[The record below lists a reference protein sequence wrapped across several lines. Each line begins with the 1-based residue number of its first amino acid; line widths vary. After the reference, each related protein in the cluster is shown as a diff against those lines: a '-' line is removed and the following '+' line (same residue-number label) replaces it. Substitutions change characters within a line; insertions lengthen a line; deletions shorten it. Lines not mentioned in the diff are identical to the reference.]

1 MKKVLAWLL
10 VLSLTAAISIGTTL
24 AYLTDTDED
33 VNVMTLGKVK
43 IDQLEYERVDNETA
57 DEDAKVQEFHDNKP
71 LYPAVTGNGF
81 DYTPGD
87 TKVDWAQIGKDGYT
101 SDIWDP
107 SNINNEQDKMVFVKN
122 KGDYDAFV
130 RTVFAF
136 EAGNY
141 TTLDQFKSMVHM
153 NLNESDYAWEWVDT
167 PVEIPNEAGGTTKYF
182 IATATYNK
190 ILAPG
195 ALTEISLSQI
205 ALDKTATNAD
215 VEAFGETYQILVK
228 SQGIQADGFENAAD
242 ALDEGFGEI
251 TATNIPWENDN
262 PNKGGDLTTALHYL
276 NADPTG
282 TEIVSSITS
291 IVFGKTSEYPAIA
304 NNYKGYLIDVE
315 QDTDAYAYYVD
326 NGAKAADSTYTIYVL
341 SDDVIYA
348 PESSLDLFRNMKNLA
363 SINASA
369 LDVSRVKSLENAF
382 RSCTSLKTLDV
393 TGWDVSSVTNMY
405 GTFLNCTS
413 LESIV
418 GLETWDVSAVTTTN
432 RLFSQCPMLKEIDLS
447 TWKLTAVTD
456 AERMFYKCEV
466 LEELNAANWDLRSLV
481 NARDMF
487 KYCYKL
493 KQIKGM
499 GNWKTGNVESL
510 WDTFALCW
518 SLETLEG
525 LQNWDLSSAIKVA
538 GTFQQCFALTDEDV
552 AVLYNWD
559 TSNFEDISWLFKG
572 ATGLVNIDLSN
583 WDVSNVT
590 KFNSLFSSSD
600 SNSGAM
606 NIKTTGIENW
616 DVGNGDNLSYMFYGC
631 GQIESLDLSKWDV
644 SKVTTTYHMFADCYK
659 LASLNFTGWNTPNLT
674 DMDGMFNDCHA
685 LVTLDVSD
693 FETYNVT
700 DIAQIFEGC
709 CSLKEIIGFSQWDTS
724 SLVDAAQLFNYNGT
738 NMQIEVV
745 DLSGWDT
752 SKVTQFDAVF
762 NGCGQLKTVYVG
774 DGWDVDQVTL
784 SGSMFSGCTN
794 IVGGNGTTFNASKTD
809 ITYGHVDG
817 GAENPGYLT
826 YKAPETTNP

>member
-1 MKKVLAWLL
+1 MKKIIAWLL
-10 VLSLTAAISIGTTL
+10 VLSLTAAISIGATL

-43 IDQLEYERVDNETA
+43 IDQLEYERVDVESKDDNAT
-57 DEDAKVQEFHDNKP
+57 VQEFHDNKP
-71 LYPAVTGNGF
+71 LLPAVTDKDF
-81 DYTPGD
+81 AYIPGD
-87 TKVDWAQIGKDGYT
+87 TYVDWDQIGKDGYT

-107 SNINNEQDKMVFVKN
+107 SRINNEQDKMVFIKN

-141 TTLDQFKSMVHM
+141 TTLDQFKSMMHL
-153 NLNESDYAWEWVDT
+153 NLNSSDFAWEWVET
-167 PVEIPNEAGGTTKYF
+167 PVTIGASTYF
-182 IATATYNK
+182 VATATYNK
-190 ILAPG
+190 VLAPG

-282 TEIVSSITS
+282 TEIVTSITS

-326 NGAKAADSTYTIYVL
+326 NGTKAADSTYTIYVL

-348 PESSLDLFRNMKNLA
+348 PKNSLDLFRNMKQLV
-363 SINASA
+363 SINAEK
-369 LDVSRVKSLENAF
+369 LDVSRVETMENMF
-382 RSCTSLKTLDV
+382 RSTALKTVDV
-393 TGWDVSSVTNMY
+393 TGWDVSNVTNLY
-405 GTFLNCTS
+405 STFLNCTS

-432 RLFSQCPMLKEIDLS
+432 RLFSQCPKLKEIDLS
-447 TWKLTAVTD
+447 TWKLPAVTD

-466 LEELNAANWDLRSLV
+466 LEELNAANWDFRSLS
-481 NARDMF
+481 NALNMF

-493 KQIKGM
+493 QEIEGM
-499 GNWKTGNVESL
+499 GNWKTGNLEVC
-510 WDTFALCW
+510 WDMFALCHKLE
-518 SLETLEG
+518 SLDGME
-525 LQNWDLSSAIKVA
+525 NWDMSSAKNLA
-538 GTFQQCFALTDEDV
+538 GMFQECKSITDEDL
-552 AVLYNWD
+552 AAIYNWD
-559 TSNFEDISWLFKG
+559 ISNVTDISWLFKG

-583 WDVSNVT
+583 WDVSNVV
-590 KFNSLFSSSD
+590 KFNSLFSSVD
-600 SNSGAM
+600 QNDGTM

-631 GQIESLDLSKWDV
+631 GQLESIDLSNWDV
-644 SKVTTTYHMFADCYK
+644 SKNTTFNHFFTDCYK
-659 LASLNFTGWNTPNLT
+659 LKYVNF
-674 DMDGMFNDCHA
+674 DG
-685 LVTLDVSD
+685 
-693 FETYNVT
+693 
-700 DIAQIFEGC
+700 
-709 CSLKEIIGFSQWDTS
+709 WDTS
-724 SLVDAAQLFNYNGT
+724 SCEVFAAMFNNCDALEYVDVSSFDTQNAYAFHQMFEYCYNLKEIKGLENWDT
-738 NMQIEVV
+738 RNVEGFYEMFSCCYKLEVL
-745 DLSGWDT
+745 DLSSFVTT
-752 SKVTQFDAVF
+752 SLTDAYRNF
-762 NGCGQLKTVYVG
+762 NNCTSLKTIYVG
-774 DGWDVDQVTL
+774 DGWDMSKVT
-784 SGSMFSGCTN
+784 SSAAMFSGCN
-794 IVGGNGTTFNASKTD
+794 NLVGGAGTTFQGSDLKYA
-809 ITYGHVDG
+809 HVDG

>member
-1 MKKVLAWLL
+1 MKKIIAWLL
-10 VLSLTAAISIGTTL
+10 VLSLTAAISIGATL

-43 IDQLEYERVDNETA
+43 IDQLEYERIDDETA
-57 DEDAKVQEFHDNKP
+57 NEKAEVQEFHDNKP

-101 SDIWDP
+101 SEIWNP
-107 SNINNEQDKMVFVKN
+107 ENINNELDKMVFIKN

-141 TTLDQFKSMVHM
+141 TTLDQFKSMVHL
-153 NLNESDYAWEWVDT
+153 NLNNSDFTWVWVEN
-167 PVEIPNEAGGTTKYF
+167 PVTIGASTYF
-182 IATATYNK
+182 VATATYNK
-190 ILAPG
+190 VLAPD

-282 TEIVSSITS
+282 TEIVTSITS

-348 PESSLDLFRNMKNLA
+348 PKNSLDLFRNMNQLV
-363 SINASA
+363 SINAEK
-369 LDVSRVKSLENAF
+369 LDVSRVETMENMF
-382 RSCTSLKTLDV
+382 RSTALKTVNV

-418 GLETWDVSAVTTTN
+418 GLETWDVSGVTTTN

-447 TWKLTAVTD
+447 TWKLPAVTD
-456 AERMFYKCEV
+456 TERMFYKCEV
-466 LEELNAANWDLRSLV
+466 LEELDASNWDLRSLV

-631 GQIESLDLSKWDV
+631 GQLESIDLSNWDV
-644 SKVTTTYHMFADCYK
+644 SKNTTFNHFFTDCYK
-659 LASLNFTGWNTPNLT
+659 LKYVNF
-674 DMDGMFNDCHA
+674 DG
-685 LVTLDVSD
+685 
-693 FETYNVT
+693 
-700 DIAQIFEGC
+700 
-709 CSLKEIIGFSQWDTS
+709 WDTS
-724 SLVDAAQLFNYNGT
+724 SCEVFAAMFNNCDALEYVDVSSFDTQNAYAFHQMFEYCYNLKKIDGLQNWDT
-738 NMQIEVV
+738 RNIEAFYEMFSCCYKLEEL
-745 DLSGWDT
+745 DLSSFVTTSLTDT
-752 SKVTQFDAVF
+752 YRNF
-762 NGCGQLKTVYVG
+762 NSCSSLKTIYVG
-774 DGWDVDQVTL
+774 DGWDMSKVT
-784 SGSMFSGCTN
+784 SSAAMFYGCN
-794 IVGGNGTTFNASKTD
+794 NLVGGAGTTFQGSDLKYA
-809 ITYGHVDG
+809 HVDG

>member
-1 MKKVLAWLL
+1 MKKIIAWLL
-10 VLSLTAAISIGTTL
+10 VLALTAAISIGATL

-43 IDQLEYERVDNETA
+43 IDQLEYERIDDETA
-57 DEDAKVQEFHDNKP
+57 NDDAKVQEFHDNKP
-71 LYPAVTGNGF
+71 LYPAITGNGF

-87 TKVDWAQIGKDGYT
+87 TYVDWDQIGKDGYT
-101 SDIWDP
+101 DQIWNP
-107 SNINNEQDKMVFVKN
+107 ESINNELDKMVFVKN
-122 KGDYDAFV
+122 KGNYDAFV

-141 TTLDQFKSMVHM
+141 ETLDEFNAKMHL
-153 NLNESDYAWEWVDT
+153 NLNTTDWTWEWTAT
-167 PVEIPNEAGGTTKYF
+167 PVTIGASTYF
-182 IATATYNK
+182 VATATYNK
-190 ILAPG
+190 VLAPG

-282 TEIVSSITS
+282 TEIVTSITS

-348 PESSLDLFRNMKNLA
+348 PKNCLDLFRNMNQLV
-363 SINASA
+363 SINAEK
-369 LDVSRVKSLENAF
+369 LDVSRVETMENMF
-382 RSCTSLKTLDV
+382 RSAALKTVNV
-393 TGWDVSSVTNMY
+393 TGWDVSNVTNLY

-413 LESIV
+413 LETIV
-418 GLETWDVSAVTTTN
+418 GLETWDVSSVTTTN
-432 RLFSQCPMLKEIDLS
+432 RLFSQCPKLKEIDLS
-447 TWKLTAVTD
+447 TWKLPAVTD

-466 LEELNAANWDLRSLV
+466 LEELDASNWDLRNLV

-538 GTFQQCFALTDEDV
+538 GTFQQCLALTDEDV

-572 ATGLVNIDLSN
+572 ATGLVNLDLSN

-600 SNSGAM
+600 SNSGSM
-606 NIKTTGIENW
+606 NIKTTGMENW

-631 GQIESLDLSKWDV
+631 GQLESIDLSNWDV
-644 SKVTTTYHMFADCYK
+644 SKNTTFNHFFTDCYK
-659 LASLNFTGWNTPNLT
+659 LKYVNF
-674 DMDGMFNDCHA
+674 DG
-685 LVTLDVSD
+685 
-693 FETYNVT
+693 
-700 DIAQIFEGC
+700 
-709 CSLKEIIGFSQWDTS
+709 WDTS
-724 SLVDAAQLFNYNGT
+724 SCEVFAAMFNNCDALEYVDVSSFDTQNAYAFHQMFEYCYNLKKIDGLQNWDT
-738 NMQIEVV
+738 RNVEGFYEMFSCCYKLEEL
-745 DLSGWDT
+745 DLSSFVTTSLTDT
-752 SKVTQFDAVF
+752 YRNF
-762 NGCGQLKTVYVG
+762 NACSSLKTIYVG
-774 DGWDVDQVTL
+774 DGWDMSKVT
-784 SGSMFSGCTN
+784 SSAAMFSGCN
-794 IVGGNGTTFNASKTD
+794 NLVGGAGTAFQGSDLKYA
-809 ITYGHVDG
+809 HVDG